1 VVDGH
6 EVRIVDPSGQEVGD
20 RIVGELQF
28 RGPSSTSGY
37 RGNADATSELF
48 CDGWL
53 RSGDLAYRVDGEI
66 FITGRVKDLIIR
78 AGRNIA
84 PQDLEQVVAL
94 VSGVRAGGVGAFAVT
109 TEQGEQIVVAVETKL
124 ESPAD
129 QAELIERIQQRL
141 SSEMGLRAD
150 VVLPLKPRRLPKTSS
165 GKIRRGDCRRL
176 YSSGELGRSR
186 SVAWQMV
193 ELSVRARGLRM
204 MSWFRRAK
212 VVSYGTWAGV
222 SFIALLTILFLLLSL
237 VQSTARRRS
246 LLKRGAKLWFALI
259 GIPLRVDGKEPSTTE
274 TIFVPNHASYLDAVV
289 LTAVL
294 PPTVRF
300 VAKRDFEKHPLM
312 RRLLK
317 FADVVY
323 VERSELGR
331 AATDGAALYS
341 VVRSGESIA
350 IFPEGTFWRT
360 PGLLP
365 FRMGAFLMAARTGR
379 SVTPVAI
386 RGTRNILP
394 DGNWLLRPG
403 SITVT
408 CLAALIPTGT
418 EWGDAVRL
426 RDAARERL
434 LSAVGEPDRS

>member
-1 VVDGH
+1 
-6 EVRIVDPSGQEVGD
+6 
-20 RIVGELQF
+20 
-28 RGPSSTSGY
+28 
-37 RGNADATSELF
+37 
-48 CDGWL
+48 
-53 RSGDLAYRVDGEI
+53 
-66 FITGRVKDLIIR
+66 
-78 AGRNIA
+78 
-84 PQDLEQVVAL
+84 
-94 VSGVRAGGVGAFAVT
+94 
-109 TEQGEQIVVAVETKL
+109 
-124 ESPAD
+124 
-129 QAELIERIQQRL
+129 
-141 SSEMGLRAD
+141 
-150 VVLPLKPRRLPKTSS
+150 
-165 GKIRRGDCRRL
+165 
-176 YSSGELGRSR
+176 
-186 SVAWQMV
+186 
-193 ELSVRARGLRM
+193 
-204 MSWFRRAK
+204 
-212 VVSYGTWAGV
+212 
-222 SFIALLTILFLLLSL
+222 
-237 VQSTARRRS
+237 
-246 LLKRGAKLWFALI
+246 
-259 GIPLRVDGKEPSTTE
+259 
-274 TIFVPNHASYLDAVV
+274 
-289 LTAVL
+289 
-294 PPTVRF
+294 
-300 VAKRDFEKHPLM
+300 M
-312 RRLLK
+312 RRLLQ